1 MSVRLT
7 PAYTPDMADVNRVFI
22 TLKPTMTEKRIRKIY
37 DTLEILDKINTH
49 NRETVNQDDISA
61 MILKKQ
67 LIAELNSL
75 KNKPKPHNNKT
86 PTHTTKGFEVR
97 ASGRKKKPRTKK
109 KPLDTKGK
117 TAKPKRNKTKGK
129 SKRRS
134 KK

>member
-1 MSVRLT
+1 MSVRLS
-7 PAYTPDMADVNRVFI
+7 PAYNPGMADINRVFV
-22 TLKPTMTEKRIRKIY
+22 TLKPTMTENRMRKIY
-37 DTLEILDKINTH
+37 DTLEILDTINTH
-49 NRETVNQDDISA
+49 SRETVNQDDISA

-86 PTHTTKGFEVR
+86 PTHVTKGFEVR
-97 ASGRKKKPRTKK
+97 AAGRKKKPRTKK

-117 TAKPKRNKTKGK
+117 NIKPKRNKTKGK